1 MDDIQDQNRS
11 DGRCRQVVE
20 DDEINLL
27 DYLRVV
33 YKFRRMIIIICV
45 VAVVTTAIVS
55 LLSPKVYSATA
66 SVVPPLEILQQEPG
80 IANRFGAMKSSILSD
95 VISVTSIGNMY
106 ADILRSRAV
115 VDALINRFDLMGVYD
130 AEYQSTARKNLRDN
144 TAIDVSD
151 EGIVTVTVEDR
162 DPNRAAAMANAYV
175 EELDKQ
181 NKRLSSGQAT
191 SKRVFLESRLTE
203 IEEELSNIENIPA
216 KQAQIKEMLYEL
228 LARESELAKIEEA
241 KSMPTIQVLDEA
253 VVPETRMPRGTLGR
267 TALVGLVSLVLA
279 VFVAFAR
286 ENFAKLRE
294 VQTDEQGGG
303 RFGSGQQSDSDSSFA
318 ELKNERGLVAA
329 KRKRRRQEIESYSRE
344 A

>member
-66 SVVPPLEILQQEPG
+66 SVVPPLEILQKEPG

-253 VVPETRMPRGTLGR
+253 IVPEKKCKPKTRLMVLLSGV
-267 TALVGLVSLVLA
+267 TALFGA
-279 VFVAFAR
+279 VFVAFGR
-286 ENFAKLRE
+286 EYFLRMKHREAEKRERLLAESRQDSASDMTLAE
-294 VQTDEQGGG
+294 V
-303 RFGSGQQSDSDSSFA
+303 
-318 ELKNERGLVAA
+318 ERNREILGTRS
-329 KRKRRRQEIESYSRE
+329 KRVQENKSYSRE
-344 A
+344 V